1 LDRSTYDYFK
11 LKTSWVQNV
20 ILFLFSPIIQTLC
33 LILYCSSPIMFLSF
47 MVFIMN
53 LLIRSFF
60 INLSM
65 GIFAL
70 LFTLRCNL
78 NYFKTLNTADKQL
91 LSLYPVLLFYTF
103 ICLFISM
110 IWLIKLYFLFTDFSL
125 IVCSINLKIIFHKN
139 YKKIFKRICQIMR
152 GYNY

>member
-1 LDRSTYDYFK
+1 
-11 LKTSWVQNV
+11 
-20 ILFLFSPIIQTLC
+20 
-33 LILYCSSPIMFLSF
+33 MFLSF

-60 INLSM
+60 INLAM

-70 LFTLRCNL
+70 LFTLKCNL
-78 NYFKTLNTADKQL
+78 NYFQALNSAEKQL

-110 IWLIKLYFLFTDFSL
+110 IWFATVTFNNNYFWSFYRKSNLIYSRKFKNEIMRIHLSIYLQKITSFDPIQTAILTSRR
-125 IVCSINLKIIFHKN
+125 VCSGSLLIHWSMLQFYSI
-139 YKKIFKRICQIMR
+139 
-152 GYNY
+152 